1 VATFKLEGYTNEEIA
16 DRLGCVVSTVERKL
30 ARIRGKWASEMRG

>member
-16 DRLGCVVSTVERKL
+16 SRLGCVVSTVERKL
-30 ARIRGKWASEMRG
+30 ARIRNMWAGEVSA